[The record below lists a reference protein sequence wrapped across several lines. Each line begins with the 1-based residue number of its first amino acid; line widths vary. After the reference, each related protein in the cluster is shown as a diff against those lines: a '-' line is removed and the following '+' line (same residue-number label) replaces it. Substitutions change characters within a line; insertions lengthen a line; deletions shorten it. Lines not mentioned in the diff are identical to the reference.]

1 MYMNKHKMLKNANK
15 KPELGMRK
23 QEKHKRVKD
32 LSLLV
37 YMKKPAV
44 KSIH

>member
-1 MYMNKHKMLKNANK
+1 MYMNKDKMLKTTNK

-32 LSLLV
+32 LSLLA
-37 YMKKPAV
+37 YMKKHAI
-44 KSIH
+44 KSVH